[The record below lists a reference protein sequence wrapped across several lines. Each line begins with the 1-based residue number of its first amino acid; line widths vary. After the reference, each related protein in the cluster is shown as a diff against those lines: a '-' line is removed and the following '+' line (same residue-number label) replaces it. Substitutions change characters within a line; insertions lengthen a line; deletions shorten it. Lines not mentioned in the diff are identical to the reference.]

1 MDAPRAHVAVGL
13 IVAEDGRLLL
23 QHRDAREGLPAAGK
37 WGFFGG
43 HVLPGEE
50 PAAAFL
56 REMREELGWRP
67 RHFEPV
73 LVRDVDGDGWHNT
86 SHVFGAH
93 LDVAF
98 DDLALGEGQDV
109 RLFAPDALPEDL
121 AAGNAEVIAEFVAS
135 RAYRR
140 LRRRYDVLTSTG
152 LLVDGAGRFL
162 LQHRDD
168 KPDIANPGRWGS
180 FGGEVEPYET
190 PHDGFLRE
198 MAEELEWR
206 PPAVELFAAFP
217 YQRGGR
223 DQLIYVFAAPVD
235 VPVERLT
242 LREGQG
248 MAAFPPDELPE
259 EIVPDLEVLI
269 RQFVTTDTYDRMR
282 AQAQGAAPV

>member
-1 MDAPRAHVAVGL
+1 MDTPRAHVAVGL

-56 REMREELGWRP
+56 REMQEELGWRP

-73 LVRDVDGDGWHNT
+73 LVRDVDGDGWHVT

-93 LDVAF
+93 LDVTPDA
-98 DDLALGEGQDV
+98 LALGEGQDA
-109 RLFAPDALPEDL
+109 RLFAPDALPDDM
-121 AAGNAEVIAEFVAS
+121 AAGNAEVIAQFVAS

-140 LRRRYDVLTSTG
+140 LRGRYDVLTSTG
-152 LLVDGAGRFL
+152 LLVDAAGRFV
-162 LQHRDD
+162 LQHRDN
-168 KPDIANPGRWGS
+168 KPGIANPGRWGS
-180 FGGEVEPYET
+180 FGGQVEPYET

-206 PPAVELFAAFP
+206 PTAVELFAALP
-217 YQRGGR
+217 YQRDGR

-235 VPVERLT
+235 VPLERLT
-242 LREGQG
+242 LHEGQG

-259 EIVPDLEVLI
+259 ETVPDLGVLI
-269 RQFVTTDTYDRMR
+269 GHFVTTDTYERVRAR
-282 AQAQGAAPV
+282 AQDAAPV